1 MEKIELKEQ
10 SFLLEGAYAL
20 LNLYTETASGEYC
33 FTRSLRGFSHMI
45 RHIEVDHQGNIWAK
59 HLRNGLYR
67 FRIDSDMKQVKD
79 VRKYESLGEVKGGS
93 FTLFKINGRVVFSNG
108 EYFYTYEDMTDSIVP
123 YETMNEQLMELKGI
137 KTVSHANGDYYWFVG
152 DRTVY
157 LVC

>member
-1 MEKIELKEQ
+1 
-10 SFLLEGAYAL
+10 
-20 LNLYTETASGEYC
+20 
-33 FTRSLRGFSHMI
+33 
-45 RHIEVDHQGNIWAK
+45 
-59 HLRNGLYR
+59 
-67 FRIDSDMKQVKD
+67 MKQVKD

-157 LVC
+157 LVKCAINTFNIELPVLKQIVPRYINLRLGVLYGFQRCRLLRNSVINGKHWSCSRESRSNMSLIQ

>member
-1 MEKIELKEQ
+1 MYGKIELKEQ

-59 HLRNGLYR
+59 HLRNGLCR

-108 EYFYTYEDMTDSIVP
+108 
-123 YETMNEQLMELKGI
+123 GI
-137 KTVSHANGDYYWFVG
+137 FL
-152 DRTVY
+152 Y
-157 LVC
+157 LRRYD